1 VTDAFLDTNVL
12 VYLLTDDPRNAR
24 AFELSR
30 SGAVISVQVLNEF
43 TSVARKKH
51 ALSWD
56 DVARAVAGFR
66 AYLQVEPVTVDVHER
81 AVEIARRHQF
91 SIYDAC
97 ILAAAEKA
105 GCRTIYTEDMQNGQ
119 VIGGLTIRNPF
130 LDA

>member
-1 VTDAFLDTNVL
+1 MTDAFLDTNVL
-12 VYLLTDDPRNAR
+12 IYLLTDDPRNAR
-24 AFELSR
+24 AFELAR
-30 SGAVISVQVLNEF
+30 SDAVISVQVLNEF
-43 TSVARKKH
+43 TSVARRKH

-66 AYLQVEPVTVDVHER
+66 AYLKVEPVTVDLHER
-81 AVEIARRHQF
+81 ALEIARRHRF

-105 GCRTIYTEDMQNGQ
+105 GCRTLYTEDMQHGQ

>member
-12 VYLLTDDPRNAR
+12 VYLLTDDPKNAR
-24 AFELSR
+24 AFELAR
-30 SGAVISVQVLNEF
+30 SSAVISVQVLNEF

-56 DVARAVAGFR
+56 DVARVVSGFR

-105 GCRTIYTEDMQNGQ
+105 GCRTLYTEDMQHGQ
-119 VIGGLTIRNPF
+119 VIGSLTVRNPF
-130 LDA
+130 VDA

>member
-1 VTDAFLDTNVL
+1 MTDAFLDTNVL
-12 VYLLTDDPRNAR
+12 IYLLTDDPKNAR
-24 AFELSR
+24 AFELAR
-30 SGAVISVQVLNEF
+30 SDAVISVQVLNEF
-43 TSVARKKH
+43 TSVARRKH

-81 AVEIARRHQF
+81 ALEIARRHRF

-97 ILAAAEKA
+97 IIAVAEKA
-105 GCRTIYTEDMQNGQ
+105 GCRTLYTEDMQHGQ
-119 VIGGLTIRNPF
+119 VIGGVTIRNPF

>member
-1 VTDAFLDTNVL
+1 MTDAFLDTNVL
-12 VYLLTDDPRNAR
+12 IYLLTDDPRNAR
-24 AFELSR
+24 AFELAR

-43 TSVARKKH
+43 TSVARRKH

-81 AVEIARRHQF
+81 ALEIARRHRF

-97 ILAAAEKA
+97 IIAVAEKA
-105 GCRTIYTEDMQNGQ
+105 GCRTLYTEDMQHGQ
-119 VIGGLTIRNPF
+119 VIGGVTIRNPF